1 MSVKEKE
8 IDLKGNLILCLSF
21 AMLLYAEE
29 DRYCGCILS
38 QEASIVA
45 KKIQMN
51 FDGKYEMLF
60 TLSDSSIW
68 MTEEDET
75 FLKIIDAGWAL
86 SDELLLINELEHYR
100 VYNITR
106 ASEVILTPLCR
117 KPG

>member
-1 MSVKEKE
+1 MKHYLS
-8 IDLKGNLILCLSF
+8 LATALLC
-21 AMLLYAEE
+21 ADVVE
-29 DRYCGCILS
+29 DRYRGCVLS

-51 FDGKYEMLF
+51 FDGEYEILF

-68 MTEEDET
+68 MTEGNET
-75 FLKIIDAGWAL
+75 FREVREAGWTL

-100 VYNITR
+100 AYNITR
-106 ASEVILTPLCR
+106 ASEVILVPLCR